1 MVMMVRDE
9 LIKGDFSTCL
19 RLLQSY
25 PPANVDTILHSSRT
39 LWIYET
45 QINLACHKGGITLNQ
60 ALHAI
65 RPPDGIIMAFGL
77 RGGVAPTLSDQIHDA
92 AAAVEQTTTGLLG
105 RAKQLWKAR
114 TTTSIDSSVGQESTT
129 SSTANNNGEAGS
141 NGTVTQNSNGESAST
156 VEEAEEEDIAPPSGD
171 ETAAEKARR
180 LWKGIQTGD
189 TSDIPVAAAAA
200 SSSINSNTSMESNNN
215 PHPPVAPVA
224 EERVGAKVGRLWK
237 AWRAPAADSTTTT
250 TVESEKSGPSSSLSL
265 PNKPRAWNRGRTELY
280 GRTSAEKTSA
290 AAAAT
295 TTTATTHTPPPIVRE
310 PRII

>member
-1 MVMMVRDE
+1 
-9 LIKGDFSTCL
+9 
-19 RLLQSY
+19 
-25 PPANVDTILHSSRT
+25 

-141 NGTVTQNSNGESAST
+141 NGTVTQNSNGESASA
-156 VEEAEEEDIAPPSGD
+156 VEEAEKEDIAPPSGD

-189 TSDIPVAAAAA
+189 TSDMPVVAAAA
-200 SSSINSNTSMESNNN
+200 SINSNTSMESNNN

-250 TVESEKSGPSSSLSL
+250 TTLTTVESRATMEPSNPSEKSGPSSSLSL
-265 PNKPRAWNRGRTELY
+265 PNKPRAWNRGRTESY

-290 AAAAT
+290 A
-295 TTTATTHTPPPIVRE
+295 TTATHTPAPIVRE